1 MAEQKYSKVIGI
13 PDFVPNGKNVELENC
28 INTEKYVKLV
38 NEINGNSKLTDSE
51 KKFLRLGATR
61 WIQFRYDNIAQYFC
75 TKANP
80 EFQKMLQRLA
90 MVLIDFDDVLENNL
104 TEAQNFV
111 YDLAKEQFKSVDRW
125 DDEGDQ
131 PTLNVNEGEE

>member
-13 PDFVPNGKNVELENC
+13 PDFIPNGENVELENC

-38 NEINGNSKLTDSE
+38 NEINGSNLTESE

-104 TEAQNFV
+104 TDAQNFV
-111 YDLAKEQFKSVDRW
+111 YSLAKDEFKKLDRW
-125 DDEGDQ
+125 DFENDG
-131 PTLNVNEGEE
+131 PIACSKEE

>member
-1 MAEQKYSKVIGI
+1 
-13 PDFVPNGKNVELENC
+13 
-28 INTEKYVKLV
+28 
-38 NEINGNSKLTDSE
+38 
-51 KKFLRLGATR
+51 
-61 WIQFRYDNIAQYFC
+61 
-75 TKANP
+75 
-80 EFQKMLQRLA
+80 MLQRLA